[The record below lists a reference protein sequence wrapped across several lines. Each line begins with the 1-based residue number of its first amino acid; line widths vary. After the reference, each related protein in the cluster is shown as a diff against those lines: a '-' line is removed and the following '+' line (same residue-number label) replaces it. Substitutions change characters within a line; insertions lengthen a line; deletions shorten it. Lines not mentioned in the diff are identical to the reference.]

1 MNVGHKPGLVF
12 CSPYFPTC
20 LPFPTIADP
29 EKKLKYKCLRYCS
42 ASPKPHVHNNFNC
55 KASHSD
61 VNKKTYATSSL
72 CALTFCHK
80 FLSSQERREMT
91 KEIEDNR
98 RENCTFILNLP
109 CRSRQFYSWI
119 DGVEFTRNNA
129 ELCFQV
135 TLLFRP
141 NAPLFKTGRDGKENS
156 TPKTEITLVYTER
169 KRRRI

>member
-1 MNVGHKPGLVF
+1 MPSISYYRWCGK
-12 CSPYFPTC
+12 
-20 LPFPTIADP
+20 
-29 EKKLKYKCLRYCS
+29 KKLKYKCLRYCS
-42 ASPKPHVHNNFNC
+42 ASPKPHVHNNFV
-55 KASHSD
+55 KPATATST
-61 VNKKTYATSSL
+61 KKTYATSSL

-98 RENCTFILNLP
+98 RENCTSILNLP

-156 TPKTEITLVYTER
+156 TPETKITLVNTEC